1 MVQCPPK
8 QERAEGGPLRQAVHS
23 SIDEA
28 IHIDVVTNSQAELP
42 FNLSV
47 QLIRQYD
54 LRSESGACPVL
65 QEGDW
70 FSNEVDANG
79 IRSFKWQ

>member
-8 QERAEGGPLRQAVHS
+8 QERAEGGSLKQA
-23 SIDEA
+23 EA

-42 FNLSV
+42 FSLSV

-65 QEGDW
+65 QEGGL
-70 FSNEVDANG
+70 V
-79 IRSFKWQ
+79 Q